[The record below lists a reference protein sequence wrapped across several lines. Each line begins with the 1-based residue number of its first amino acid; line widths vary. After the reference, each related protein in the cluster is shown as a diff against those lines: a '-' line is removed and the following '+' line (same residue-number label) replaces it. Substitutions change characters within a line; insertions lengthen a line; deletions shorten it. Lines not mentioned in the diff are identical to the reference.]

1 MNDIKKDKIDRHS
14 DELEVESDEK
24 LTGKKIELDEDRLP
38 SRAMAIHEHIRQDGE
53 KEMERDAMALLWSAI
68 AAGLSMGASLLA
80 KGIFHVQLEGVPGGF
95 LLENLGYTF
104 GFIIV
109 IMARQQLFTENTVTA
124 VLPVMQNPTL
134 GNFGL
139 LMRLWSVV
147 LLGNIIGTGVAAW
160 AFEHMPIFDEETR
173 DAFVKIGMDV
183 MKNTPVEMFSNAII
197 SGWLIATMVWMFPA
211 AGAAKIVVII
221 LMTWLIALGDTTH
234 IVVGSVEILYLVFNG
249 TLHWSDFFWPF
260 ALPTLA
266 GNICGGT
273 FIFALMSH
281 AQAAKIVVIILM
293 TWLIALGDT
302 THIVVGSVE
311 ILYLVFNGTLHW
323 SDFFWPFAL
332 PTLAGNICGGTFIFA
347 LMSHAQIRN
356 DMSNKRKEEAR
367 LQAKR
372 DEQKQKKQA

>member
-1 MNDIKKDKIDRHS
+1 MNDIEKEKIDRHS
-14 DELEVESDEK
+14 DELQVESDEK
-24 LTGKKIELDEDRLP
+24 LEGKKIEVDEDRLP

-124 VLPVMQNPTL
+124 VLPMMQNPTL

-183 MKNTPVEMFSNAII
+183 MKNSPTEMFSNAII

-211 AGAAKIVVII
+211 AG
-221 LMTWLIALGDTTH
+221 
-234 IVVGSVEILYLVFNG
+234 
-249 TLHWSDFFWPF
+249 
-260 ALPTLA
+260 
-266 GNICGGT
+266 
-273 FIFALMSH
+273 
-281 AQAAKIVVIILM
+281 AAKIVVIILM

-372 DEQKQKKQA
+372 DEQKQKNQKKQD

>member
-183 MKNTPVEMFSNAII
+183 MKNTPTEMFSNAII
-197 SGWLIATMVWMFPA
+197 SGWLIATRVWMFPA
-211 AGAAKIVVII
+211 AG
-221 LMTWLIALGDTTH
+221 
-234 IVVGSVEILYLVFNG
+234 
-249 TLHWSDFFWPF
+249 
-260 ALPTLA
+260 
-266 GNICGGT
+266 
-273 FIFALMSH
+273 
-281 AQAAKIVVIILM
+281 AAKIVVIILM

-372 DEQKQKKQA
+372 DEQTQKNQKKQA

>member
-183 MKNTPVEMFSNAII
+183 MKNTPTEMFSNAII
-197 SGWLIATMVWMFPA
+197 SGWLIDTKVWMFPA
-211 AGAAKIVVII
+211 AG
-221 LMTWLIALGDTTH
+221 
-234 IVVGSVEILYLVFNG
+234 
-249 TLHWSDFFWPF
+249 
-260 ALPTLA
+260 
-266 GNICGGT
+266 
-273 FIFALMSH
+273 
-281 AQAAKIVVIILM
+281 AAKIVVIILM

-372 DEQKQKKQA
+372 DEQKQKNQKKQA

>member
-1 MNDIKKDKIDRHS
+1 MDDTK
-14 DELEVESDEK
+14 VESEEK
-24 LTGKKIELDEDRLP
+24 LSGEKIEVDEERLP
-38 SRAMAIHEHIRQDGE
+38 SRAMAIHEHIRQEGE

-80 KGIFHVQLEGVPGGF
+80 KGIFHVELAGIPGGF

-124 VLPVMQNPTL
+124 VLPVMQNLTL

-139 LMRLWSVV
+139 LMRLWGVV
-147 LLGNIIGTGVAAW
+147 LLGNLIGTGVAAW
-160 AFEHMPIFDEETR
+160 AFEYMPIFNEETR
-173 DAFVKIGMDV
+173 DAFITIGQDV
-183 MKNTPVEMFSNAII
+183 MKNSPTEMFANAII
-197 SGWLIATMVWMFPA
+197 SGWLIATMVWMFPS

-221 LMTWLIALGDTTH
+221 LMTWLIALSETTH

-249 TLHWSDFFWPF
+249 TLHWSDFIWPF

-266 GNICGGT
+266 GNI
-273 FIFALMSH
+273 F
-281 AQAAKIVVIILM
+281 
-293 TWLIALGDT
+293 
-302 THIVVGSVE
+302 
-311 ILYLVFNGTLHW
+311 
-323 SDFFWPFAL
+323 
-332 PTLAGNICGGTFIFA
+332 GGTFIFA

-367 LQAKR
+367 LQAQREAKAQKR
-372 DEQKQKKQA
+372 EQKQL

>member
-1 MNDIKKDKIDRHS
+1 MDKLSSDKIDRNS
-14 DELEVESDEK
+14 DGLEVESEEK
-24 LTGKKIELDEDRLP
+24 QRGKKIELDEDRLP

-53 KEMERDAMALLWSAI
+53 KELERDAMALLWSAI

-80 KGIFHVQLEGVPGGF
+80 KGIFHVQLDDVPGRF

-124 VLPVMQNPTL
+124 VLPIMHKPTP
-134 GNFGL
+134 GNIGL
-139 LMRLWSVV
+139 LMRLWGIV
-147 LLGNIIGTGVAAW
+147 LLGNILGTGIAAW
-160 AFEHMPIFDEETR
+160 AFEYMPIFNEETR
-173 DAFVKIGMDV
+173 AAFVSIGMAV
-183 MKNTPVEMFSNAII
+183 MKNSPSEMFANAII

-221 LMTWLIALGDTTH
+221 LMTWLIT
-234 IVVGSVEILYLVFNG
+234 
-249 TLHWSDFFWPF
+249 
-260 ALPTLA
+260 
-266 GNICGGT
+266 
-273 FIFALMSH
+273 
-281 AQAAKIVVIILM
+281 
-293 TWLIALGDT
+293 LGDT

-356 DMSNKRKEEAR
+356 DMSTKRKEEAR
-367 LQAKR
+367 QRAEDNER
-372 DEQKQKKQA
+372 QQKNQKKQS